1 MRKHFFTTR
10 NIADYRKFFSRVVSE
25 DKLDGD
31 TEQKFFFACAK
42 RMLGVSDAA
51 FDSPIVGET
60 GIEGL
65 RLDFNMG
72 LRLDVPAG
80 DFRVVISD
88 GDSGQIF
95 FDENISDGRL
105 ISAEQFFIRWQ
116 VDVFRGG
123 MKIFSHKLNL
133 EGRRVLIAFV
143 HSVLGDTLAMLPF
156 VREFKRHHGCDV
168 KIFLPKFLREFAAN
182 LYPDLPQADVTF
194 DNYATYHLV
203 LAGRNSLS
211 VPVEM
216 RNLPM
221 ERAGG
226 TLLGISTL
234 PREPTFR
241 PTAPPVTDEPYV
253 CIGVQASTNRKGWLY
268 SRGWDIVVDY
278 LKRLGYRVFCI
289 DKHAT
294 ETNDG
299 CTITMPAAAE
309 DFTGDYTIMHRA
321 NMLAHAEFFVGLS
334 SGLAWLA
341 HAVDCPVV
349 MVCGFSQDWF
359 EFHTPYRVANRLVC
373 NGCLNDVRVNFL
385 GDICPYHH
393 GTGRELECQKKIS
406 PRQVINA
413 IEQLIIDRGLT
424 PPVMR

>member
-1 MRKHFFTTR
+1 MRTLFFCAR
-10 NIADYRKFFSRVVSE
+10 DVRDYVRDESDVQSSLFE
-25 DKLDGD
+25 
-31 TEQKFFFACAK
+31 
-42 RMLGVSDAA
+42 RMKIYRDR
-51 FDSPIVGET
+51 DSALTAPIVGET

-65 RLDFNMG
+65 RLDFNFG

-95 FDENISDGRL
+95 FDENISDVRL
-105 ISAEQFFIRWQ
+105 ISVEKHFIRWQ

-133 EGRRVLIAFV
+133 EGRRVLIACR
-143 HSVLGDTLAMLPF
+143 LTGMGDIISLLAYLRAF
-156 VREFKRHHGCDV
+156 RDFHRCRLTIHLREYM
-168 KIFLPKFLREFAAN
+168 REFAAH
-182 LYPDLPQADVTF
+182 LYPDLPQTDALTF
-194 DNYATYHLV
+194 DSYATYYPLMTLGNYPAV
-203 LAGRNSLS
+203 PLDIRN
-211 VPVEM
+211 E
-216 RNLPM
+216 PM
-221 ERAGG
+221 ERAHRKIFG
-226 TLLGISTL
+226 LNVL
-234 PREPTFR
+234 PRRATFKPTS
-241 PTAPPVTDEPYV
+241 PPVTDEPYV
-253 CIGVQASTNRKGWLY
+253 CIGVQASTTIKGWLY
-268 SRGWDIVVDY
+268 PNGWDIVVDY
-278 LKRLGYRVFCI
+278 LRRLGYRVFCI

-299 CTITMPAAAE
+299 RTITMPAAAE
-309 DFTGDYTIMHRA
+309 NFTGDYTIMHRA

-373 NGCLNDVRVNFL
+373 NGCLNDVRVNFVWNV
-385 GDICPYHH
+385 CPYHH
-393 GTGRELECQKKIS
+393 GTERELECQKKIS

-413 IEQLIIDRGLT
+413 VEQLIIDRGLT
-424 PPVMR
+424 PPVLKNFA